1 MTLRPLD
8 PVKAAEGIAAPRSFL
23 QTPFWAAFKAAHGW
37 LPLYFSVDAE
47 RAGAQ
52 ATPLTVLVRRVAGP
66 FSIAYVPMGPDP
78 AAFGARDANS
88 DPRAEGDFLSELVR
102 ALAPHLPPRT
112 LCVRF
117 DAPIQIAYPISGG
130 GDEEPSSAIPLD
142 RPAAP
147 LAPARKAP
155 IDVQPPDT
163 VIVDLTQS
171 EDEILAGMR
180 SKWRYNAR
188 LAERKGVRVA
198 CLVGDEARTR
208 GVETFWSLYTQ
219 TAERDGI
226 ALHARAYY
234 EGLLARAADYSPTA
248 LDPPISVRVYLA
260 EHEGHA
266 LASIIT
272 IFAGEE
278 AVYLYGASSNEKR
291 NLMPA
296 YALQWRAIKDAKEAG
311 CSRYDLYGIPPSDD
325 PAHPMRGL
333 YLFKTGFG
341 GTVVRRQ
348 GSVDVPVSRAAY
360 ACYRAAEIARALWYK
375 RAKKLAAAI
384 RRGIRRRS

>member
-8 PVKAAEGIAAPRSFL
+8 PAKAGEGIAAPRSFL

-37 LPLYFSVDAE
+37 LPLCFAVDSSSE
-47 RAGAQ
+47 GAPE
-52 ATPLTVLVRRVAGP
+52 TPLTVLVRRVAGP

-78 AAFGARDANS
+78 EAFRARKANA
-88 DPRAEGDFLSELVR
+88 DPGAEGAFLGELAR
-102 ALAPHLPPRT
+102 ALAPHLPRVPFASASTHRSRFRTRFRAGATMSPRR
-112 LCVRF
+112 RF
-117 DAPIQIAYPISGG
+117 
-130 GDEEPSSAIPLD
+130 PLD
-142 RPAAP
+142 RPCAP
-147 LAPARKAP
+147 DAPARKAP

-163 VIVDLTQS
+163 VIVDLTRS
-171 EDEILAGMR
+171 EDDILAGMR

-198 CLVGDEARTR
+198 CLSGEEARTR
-208 GVETFWSLYTQ
+208 GVETFWNLYTQ

-234 EGLLARAADYSPTA
+234 EDLLARAASYAPTP

-260 EHEGHA
+260 EHEGRA

-291 NLMPA
+291 N
-296 YALQWRAIKDAKEAG
+296 
-311 CSRYDLYGIPPSDD
+311 
-325 PAHPMRGL
+325 
-333 YLFKTGFG
+333 
-341 GTVVRRQ
+341 
-348 GSVDVPVSRAAY
+348 
-360 ACYRAAEIARALWYK
+360 
-375 RAKKLAAAI
+375 
-384 RRGIRRRS
+384 

>member
-8 PVKAAEGIAAPRSFL
+8 PAKAGEGIAAPRSFL

-37 LPLYFSVDAE
+37 LPLYFAVDSSSEVAPE
-47 RAGAQ
+47 
-52 ATPLTVLVRRVAGP
+52 TPLTVLVRRVAGP

-78 AAFGARDANS
+78 EAFRARKANA
-88 DPRAEGDFLSELVR
+88 DPGAEGAFLGELAR

-117 DAPIQIAYPISGG
+117 DAPIQVSYPISGG
-130 GDEEPSSAIPLD
+130 GDDEPSTAISLD
-142 RPAAP
+142 RPCAP
-147 LAPARKAP
+147 DAPARKAP

-163 VIVDLTQS
+163 VIVDLTRS
-171 EDEILAGMR
+171 EDDILAGMR

-198 CLVGDEARTR
+198 CLSGEEARTR
-208 GVETFWSLYTQ
+208 GVETFWNLYTQ

-234 EGLLARAADYSPTA
+234 EDLLARAASYAPTP

-260 EHEGHA
+260 EHEGRA

-296 YALQWRAIKDAKEAG
+296 YALQWRAIRDAKEAG

-341 GTVVRRQ
+341 GAVVRRQ

-360 ACYRAAEIARALWYK
+360 ACYRAAEMARALWYK

-384 RRGIRRRS
+384 RRGIRRKS